1 MPWAGAPL
9 GFLSRR
15 RRGGAALL
23 AAAVLASACL
33 AAAPDGADAPRAAHA
48 QAPPAVKIGA
58 LMTNDP
64 GQDFDDPDR
73 TRVAQYAVEQFNL
86 QNPGARLALEVTEI
100 ERGGEPGSLV
110 GAYANGSGPL
120 FYIGPTTSQGLV
132 NIRGNAAS
140 SAVLDSVVLV
150 SPSSEAPQ
158 LAIASDNI
166 FRLAIDVGRQGR
178 IMVGEMESAG
188 IESYV
193 AVYRDDA
200 WGRQLES
207 AVGEAANRSGIA
219 RADAVPFEPNR
230 TAAYWRGIADG
241 VEAAVSGRDG
251 AGVFFMGYDDS
262 YYDMARAANGSD
274 TLRQNTAWF
283 AVSGTVDASVRIGN
297 ATARNFS
304 AAVGLTALDEA
315 VARNG
320 VTAAI
325 DALLSKN
332 ATFYEYSTYDSVFVL
347 GRAIAAAGGA
357 SANATAVAA
366 AMQLAAA
373 EHEGALGD
381 VALDSRGDLRTP
393 DRFVVRQVNSS
404 GDWEDTGTAVSTPV
418 FDVGALLILDGNPG
432 YTDDLALAAMW
443 AAVDDFNAG
452 REAAGGFYIDLAV
465 QRIRISPGYAPSP
478 DPDALDGLR
487 AAYANGSG
495 PSLYV
500 GPSTSENAARVLPYA
515 NANGIVLI
523 SPSSTAP
530 SLAVPGDSLFRMAA
544 PDSLRGIVLGDM
556 ISDRRSVTDLV
567 VAVRNDSWGRG
578 IDAATA
584 DRMGGDTSV
593 TRVAF
598 AEAGQNWTDVAARL
612 DAGIAAASA
621 SAASRVGGGQAAVL
635 FIGFDGDFA
644 AVAEQADAFPRLGS
658 VGWYGADGIRI
669 DADSA
674 AGRAAADLARMV
686 DMRIVLD
693 WAEPNDVT
701 RRLGP
706 PAADEPSAYD
716 SVRVMGSAMAAARA
730 AAGGGGP
737 DPPAAADVKA
747 AIPAAARAYSGA
759 LGNVT
764 LDANGDLSSPS
775 AYAVH
780 RMGADGEWARARAVD
795 AGGAA
800 RVDCSDGAVRCIE
813 IPALHEAE
821 YALITRLTH
830 AAQMIAVDDYNREQA
845 AAAAAGGAQ
854 RVHLSLQKVD
864 VPVASPAD
872 GLGAAHAGGN
882 GPAAYLGPQTS
893 RAALALK
900 PYIDANGIVLVSA
913 ASASQPAGLVQP
925 DGLFRTSLNDR
936 YEADLLV
943 IAADLEGATTIIPV
957 IRNDTY
963 GHSYDDEIGVE
974 GALLGMSVLEPAVVP
989 SGTNN
994 LSAMVG
1000 ALNDRVEA
1008 LGPGIDPSEVA
1019 LIAAAFNTDVHNLAH
1034 YAIEYPALLSALWF
1048 NPGTLHAP
1056 NPIADPETLRLA
1068 QSASLSTTSWDLPQT
1083 ERLERFRDSFRAET
1097 GRLPN
1102 QFVHASYDSVYLLA
1116 DAINR
1121 SMLADG
1127 TYSAD
1132 DVRASMHWAAERL
1145 DGLLGDNFEFDANG
1159 DRVSPSSVVIWRSTP
1174 GTGAWAEAGRIHLP
1188 ATCRMSLGYDTIAF
1202 GDVRIGEPSGAV
1214 TQSLTSGGT
1223 EPMDTITI
1231 EAGPWA
1237 GAADLPAGAT
1247 EARSAVAGLGGAGPG
1262 EWVRL
1267 DSAVTM
1273 GEPGGTTLPELSS
1286 VEFRVN
1292 APAGAAPAGAAGSIS
1307 QTVAYTVECLDT
1319 YAE

>member
-9 GFLSRR
+9 GYLSRR

-48 QAPPAVKIGA
+48 QALPAVKIGA

-86 QNPGARLALEVTEI
+86 QNPEARLALEVTEI

-120 FYIGPTTSQGLV
+120 FYIGPTTSQGLA

-158 LAIASDNI
+158 LAIAGDNI

-178 IMVGEMESAG
+178 IMVGEMQSAG

-207 AVGEAANRSGIA
+207 AVGEAANKSGIE
-219 RADAVPFEPNR
+219 RAGAIPFEPNR
-230 TAAYWRGIADG
+230 TAAYWVGLADG

-262 YYDMARAANGSD
+262 YYDMARAAGGSAA
-274 TLRQNTAWF
+274 LRQNTTWF
-283 AVSGTVDASVRIGN
+283 AVSGTVDASERIGN
-297 ATARNFS
+297 ATARDFS

-381 VALDSRGDLRTP
+381 VALDSKGDLRTP
-393 DRFVVRQVNSS
+393 DRFVVRQVSSS

-418 FDVGALLILDGNPG
+418 FDVGALLILDGNPD

-515 NANGIVLI
+515 DANGIVLI

-593 TRVAF
+593 TRVVF

-674 AGRAAADLARMV
+674 AGRAAADLARRV

-706 PAADEPSAYD
+706 PVAYEPSAYD
-716 SVRVMGSAMAAARA
+716 SVRVMGSAMAAAHA
-730 AAGGGGP
+730 AAGGGGQ
-737 DPPAAADVKA
+737 DPPAAAAVKA

-795 AGGAA
+795 AAGAG

-872 GLGAAHAGGN
+872 GLGAAHAGGD

-913 ASASQPAGLVQP
+913 ASASQPAGLVEP
-925 DGLFRTSLNDR
+925 DGLFRVSLNDR

-963 GHSYDDEIGVE
+963 GHSYDDEIRVE

-1000 ALNDRVEA
+1000 ALNDRVVA
-1008 LGPGIDPSEVA
+1008 LGPDVDPSDVA

-1116 DAINR
+1116 DAVNR

-1188 ATCRMSLGYDTIAF
+1188 ATCRMSLGSDTIAF

-1237 GAADLPAGAT
+1237 GAANLPAGAT

>member
-1 MPWAGAPL
+1 MPRAGASL
-9 GFLSRR
+9 GAFSRR
-15 RRGGAALL
+15 RRGRAALL

-33 AAAPDGADAPRAAHA
+33 AAVSAGADAPWAAHA

-58 LMTNDP
+58 LMTDDP

-120 FYIGPTTSQGLV
+120 FYIGPTTSQGLA
-132 NIRGNAAS
+132 NIRENAAS
-140 SAVLDSVVLV
+140 SAVLESVVLV

-158 LAIASDNI
+158 LAIAGDNI
-166 FRLAIDVGRQGR
+166 FRLAIDVGRQGG
-178 IMVGEMESAG
+178 IMVGEMRSAG

-207 AVGEAANRSGIA
+207 SVREAAAQSGIA
-219 RADAVPFEPNR
+219 RAGAIPFEPNR
-230 TAAYWRGIADG
+230 TAAYWSGIAEG
-241 VEAAVSGRDG
+241 VEAAVSGLGG

-262 YYDMARAANGSD
+262 YYDMARAAGGSAA
-274 TLRQNTAWF
+274 LRQNTTWF
-283 AVSGTVDASVRIGN
+283 AVSGTVDASERIGN
-297 ATARNFS
+297 ATARDFS

-315 VARNG
+315 VAGND

-325 DALLSKN
+325 DALLSRN

-357 SANATAVAA
+357 SANATGVAA

-381 VALDSRGDLRTP
+381 VALDSKGDLRTP

-404 GDWEDTGTAVSTPV
+404 GEWEDTGTAVSTPV
-418 FDVGALLILDGNPG
+418 FDIGALLILDGNPD

-443 AAVDDFNAG
+443 AAVDDFNAA

-478 DPDALDGLR
+478 DPSALEGLK

-530 SLAVPGDSLFRMAA
+530 SLAVPGDNLFRMAA
-544 PDSLRGIVLGDM
+544 PDSVRGIVLGDM

-621 SAASRVGGGQAAVL
+621 SAASRAGGGQAAVL

-644 AVAEQADAFPRLGS
+644 AVAERAAEFPRLGS

-674 AGRAAADLARMV
+674 AGRAAADLARRA

-706 PAADEPSAYD
+706 PAAYEPSAYD
-716 SVRVMGSAMAAARA
+716 SVRVMGSAMGAAHA

-737 DPPAAADVKA
+737 DPPAASAVKA

-780 RMGADGEWARARAVD
+780 RMGADGAWALARTVD

-813 IPALHEAE
+813 LPALHEAE
-821 YALITRLTH
+821 YALITRLSH

-845 AAAAAGGAQ
+845 AAAAAGAAQ
-854 RVHLSLQKVD
+854 RVHLSLQRVD
-864 VPVASPAD
+864 VSAASPAD
-872 GLGAAHAGGN
+872 GLGAAHAGGD
-882 GPAAYLGPQTS
+882 GPTAYLGPQTS

-913 ASASQPAGLVQP
+913 ASASQPAGLVER
-925 DGLFRTSLNDR
+925 DGLFRVSLNDR

-963 GHSYDDEIGVE
+963 GHSYDDEIRVE
-974 GALLGMSVLEPAVVP
+974 GALLGMAVLDPAVIP

-1000 ALNDRVEA
+1000 ALNDRVVA
-1008 LGPGIDPSEVA
+1008 LGPDVDPSEVA

-1034 YAIEYPALLSALWF
+1034 YAVDHPALLSALWF

-1068 QSASLSTTSWDLPQT
+1068 QNASLSTTSWDLPQT
-1083 ERLERFRDSFRAET
+1083 ERLDRFRDSFRAET

-1102 QFVHASYDSVYLLA
+1102 QFVHATYDSVYLLA
-1116 DAINR
+1116 DAVNR
-1121 SMLADG
+1121 SILADG
-1127 TYSAD
+1127 TYSAA

-1188 ATCRMSLGYDTIAF
+1188 ATCRMSLGLDSIEF
-1202 GDVRIGEPSGAV
+1202 GGVRIGEPSGAV

-1237 GAADLPAGAT
+1237 GAAALPAGAT
-1247 EARSAVAGLGGAGPG
+1247 EARSAVAGLGGAARG

-1307 QTVAYTVECLDT
+1307 QTVTYAVECLDT